1 MQVII
6 EQITQLVGA
15 YIPNLVGAL
24 AILII
29 GWLVARV
36 ISIIVGKALRR
47 TGLGKRLASWMT
59 DKEGAEGVKSERLVA
74 KGVFWLIMLFVL
86 IAVFQVLGLTLITEP
101 LNRLLN
107 EMFQYAPR
115 LLGAGLLLLFAWIVA
130 TVLKFVITRVLTG
143 VKIDERLSSEIG
155 KKKDRR
161 LPVTK
166 SIAEV
171 VYWLVFLFF
180 LPAVLGTLGL
190 QGLLQPV
197 QGMLDKM
204 LSVLPHLFAAALLLV
219 IAWFIARIV
228 QRIVTNLLTGIG
240 FNSILAR
247 LGVGKE
253 PTKGERTLSEVMGYL
268 VLAVIMLFAI
278 MGASR
283 LLGFTLLADMVA
295 QFTAFTGHVVVGLII
310 LALGLFL
317 ANLASNAIKASKM
330 AQAKLFALAARIAIL
345 VLVSAMA
352 LRQMGLANEI
362 INLAFGLLLGAIAVA
377 VALAFGLGGR
387 EIAAREIEGWLLSVK
402 SKKSRK

>member
-130 TVLKFVITRVLTG
+130 TVLKFVVTRVLTG
-143 VKIDERLSSEIG
+143 VKIDERISSEIG

-204 LSVLPHLFAAALLLV
+204 LSALPHLFAAALFLM

-310 LALGLFL
+310 LAIGLFL